1 MHWLRRLP
9 NGVQVQA
16 GEAAPRFF
24 DAAVVAVHPDQA
36 LLLLDDPSPY
46 ERAVLGAIR
55 YCPNRALLHTDESLL
70 PRRRHARASWNY
82 LITSTSDQVLITY
95 DVSRL
100 MRIPG
105 GRRFW

>member
-36 LLLLDDPSPY
+36 LLLLDDPRRTSARFSARSATARTARCCTPTS
-46 ERAVLGAIR
+46 RCCPAVAT
-55 YCPNRALLHTDESLL
+55 PA
-70 PRRRHARASWNY
+70 PRG
-82 LITSTSDQVLITY
+82 TT
-95 DVSRL
+95 
-100 MRIPG
+100 
-105 GRRFW
+105 